1 MIYNNT
7 IKTEIK
13 ELWYKVLMYE
23 DIVEDFNVYDHT
35 YDKIIT
41 AETNIDRTIYFL
53 HDLLNKDV
61 NVITKIIN
69 NKLNY
74 FNNEVLF
81 IDYINITDKINI
93 KNIKNKLYTTLHYM
107 ECLIELYYNTIDNKD
122 VNSNILYLY
131 IINMVN
137 SFDIL
142 TNDRRFDM

>member
-7 IKTEIK
+7 IKTGIK

-35 YDKIIT
+35 YDKILT

>member
-35 YDKIIT
+35 YDKILT

-93 KNIKNKLYTTLHYM
+93 KNIKNKLYTTLHYI

-142 TNDRRFDM
+142 IKHRRIDM